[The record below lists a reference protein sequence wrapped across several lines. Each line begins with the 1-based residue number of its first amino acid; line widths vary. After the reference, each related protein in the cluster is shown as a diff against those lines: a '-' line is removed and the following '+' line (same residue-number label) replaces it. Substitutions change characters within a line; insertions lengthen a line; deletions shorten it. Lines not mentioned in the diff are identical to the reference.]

1 MLFLICST
9 CINYLFENAGD
20 AVNHLLENFN
30 EGNGVKGGSNWK
42 FYVCMCVYNHKGFCN
57 GTIFVK
63 ASMIVNKSKV
73 HIRRKYLKVI
83 ILCNN

>member
-30 EGNGVKGGSNWK
+30 EGNGVKGGSNWN
-42 FYVCMCVYNHKGFCN
+42 FYVCVC
-57 GTIFVK
+57 I
-63 ASMIVNKSKV
+63 
-73 HIRRKYLKVI
+73 
-83 ILCNN
+83 